1 MRRRVILEAMAR
13 SRRSAQ
19 EKVLELDR
27 LVERLR
33 RLRASG
39 EQIVFTNGCF
49 DLLHTGHL
57 HLVESAAAFGD
68 CLVCGINDDR
78 SVRELKGP
86 TRPVVPFVERARL
99 LAGLEAVDFVVGF
112 GDPTPLKLIEAI
124 RPDVLIKGSDWP
136 RDQIVGRD
144 VVEAHGGRVEQVR
157 LLPGRSTT
165 NLLDRLRS
173 SPEKPR

>member
-1 MRRRVILEAMAR
+1 MAR
-13 SRRSAQ
+13 SRRSAV
-19 EKVLELDR
+19 EKVLALDT
-27 LVERLR
+27 LLERLPQLRVAGR
-33 RLRASG
+33 R
-39 EQIVFTNGCF
+39 IVFTNGCF
-49 DLLHTGHL
+49 DLLHVGHL
-57 HLVESAAAFGD
+57 HLFESAAALGD

-86 TRPVVPFVERARL
+86 TRPVVPFAERARM

-136 RDQIVGRD
+136 VDQIVGRD
-144 VVEAHGGRVEQVR
+144 VVEAHGGRVEQVQ

-165 NLLDRLRS
+165 KLLDRLRS
-173 SPEKPR
+173 SLEKPE